1 MAVEFG
7 KMDLGEEIRGCKHAG
22 VAKQLGKNIAE
33 DHKRWEWEEKNFDL
47 MKVLLDA
54 KAEQCPEFRQCLLEN
69 TDKVFAEATPSKF
82 WGTGMTLNDTEL
94 TSSEY
99 WPGKNM
105 LGALITDL
113 ASYVLTKNTE
123 DTENTMAFED
133 EQSTQ
138 DHDQDLIPDTLDTNS
153 PADRDDDETIM
164 AHKPTLKS
172 REMSISGSPSASLL
186 VSGQPSE
193 APVIESPLQNQHLHQ
208 DTSPRKK
215 SLSKGTTPRSRQS
228 SLVTQHSRARSQS
241 LSNPHRKTRQSD
253 QDIRTAFCKR
263 KNPET
268 SPDEK
273 CSARDKM
280 HKSTSGLGIS

>member
-1 MAVEFG
+1 
-7 KMDLGEEIRGCKHAG
+7 
-22 VAKQLGKNIAE
+22 
-33 DHKRWEWEEKNFDL
+33 
-47 MKVLLDA
+47 
-54 KAEQCPEFRQCLLEN
+54 
-69 TDKVFAEATPSKF
+69 
-82 WGTGMTLNDTEL
+82 MTVNDTEL

-113 ASYVLTKNTE
+113 ASYVLTKDTE

-133 EQSTQ
+133 EQSTE

-153 PADRDDDETIM
+153 SVDLNDDETVM
-164 AHKPTLKS
+164 AHRPTQKS
-172 REMSISGSPSASLL
+172 METSISDSPSTSPL
-186 VSGQPSE
+186 VSGQPRE
-193 APVIESPLQNQHLHQ
+193 PPVTESPLQDQHLHQ

-228 SLVTQHSRARSQS
+228 SFVTQHSRARSQS
-241 LSNPHRKTRQSD
+241 LSNPHRETRQID
-253 QDIRTAFCKR
+253 QDIRTAFFKR

-280 HKSTSGLGIS
+280 HKSGIGIS